1 LPFRRHLLFTD
12 LLASI
17 SDVDRRQDNGVDF
30 TPQDTI
36 TSWYRVWAI
45 REDWPRRVMGL
56 HRLVQRLV
64 NGGTVRFGPFPQ
76 QERPHWL
83 MVPIDQVNPGYA
95 FLCPR

>member
-1 LPFRRHLLFTD
+1 MDLFS
-12 LLASI
+12 SI
-17 SDVDRRQDNGVDF
+17 NDVAQPQDNGVDF
-30 TPQDTI
+30 TPQDAI

-56 HRLVQRLV
+56 HRLLQRLV
-64 NGGTVRFGPFPQ
+64 NGGTVLIGFGQVPQ
-76 QERPHWL
+76 HVRAHWL